1 MLFYYM
7 NYLDLGIWFAQEVG
21 PVKDAATQTASLT
34 VWDMLRAAGW
44 VMVPLLICSVIV
56 FSLIVYCFVTLRQ
69 KLVYST
75 DLKQRLDEYLEKE
88 DLASLAAYLKGR
100 EEAVAVVLRH
110 VLSFSYRRKDADAD
124 ALEAVAQAEGG
135 RLTSHMNQ
143 RVVYLLDIGALAPML
158 GLFGTV
164 VGILKSFGSI
174 AAEASPMRTMMLAGG
189 VSQALV
195 ATASGLIVG
204 ITAMFFYSYFRGRV
218 QELISV
224 FETEITARVQEIVLL
239 RKRLTHK

>member
-1 MLFYYM
+1 M
-7 NYLDLGIWFAQEVG
+7 NYLELGIWFAQDVA
-21 PVKDAATQTASLT
+21 PAKDAATQTASLT
-34 VWDMLRAAGW
+34 IWDMLKSGGW
-44 VMVPLLICSVIV
+44 VMAPLLLCSVVVI
-56 FSLIVYCFVTLRQ
+56 SLIVYCFVTLRNN
-69 KLVYST
+69 LIYST
-75 DLKQRLDEYLEKE
+75 ELKQRLDEYLEKE

-100 EEAVAVVLRH
+100 NEAVALVLRQ

-124 ALEAVAQAEGG
+124 ALEAVAQSEGG
-135 RLTSHMNQ
+135 RLVSHLNQ

-195 ATASGLIVG
+195 STASGLIVG
-204 ITAMFFYSYFRGRV
+204 ITAMFFYSYFRGKV
-218 QELISV
+218 QYLTSV
-224 FETEITARVQEIVLL
+224 FEIETTARVQEIVLL
-239 RKRLTHK
+239 RKSLMQQ